1 LLMVAEGS
9 ESLGRVGRSL
19 AYLNGVPLNI

>member
-1 LLMVAEGS
+1 MVAEGS